1 MSAQIGIFASLHP
14 AALQKLEAIAR
25 PAVYGDGEIVM
36 LEGEPDK
43 PAYFLLEGNVR
54 VFRISADGRE
64 QDLIHLRAGEALNLP
79 AAFSSDHRAPAS
91 AIAVGAAKMLFI
103 SGAELRRLT
112 SEQPEIALAIL
123 RDLSDRLRHFTNLT
137 HDLSLRNVRGRLAR
151 FLLTRASEPGR
162 ADWTQEQIAAQIG
175 SVREVVSRTLR
186 TFAKEGLVKIERQ
199 RILIQNIEALKA
211 EAES

>member
-1 MSAQIGIFASLHP
+1 
-14 AALQKLEAIAR
+14 
-25 PAVYGDGEIVM
+25 M

-43 PAYFLLEGNVR
+43 PVFFLFEGNVR
-54 VFRISADGRE
+54 VVRASADGRE
-64 QDLIHLRAGEALNLP
+64 QDLIHLRPGEALNLP

-91 AIAVGAAKMLFI
+91 AIAVGSVKMLSI
-103 SGAELRRLT
+103 PGAELRRLV

-186 TFAKEGLVKIERQ
+186 AFAREGLVKIERQ